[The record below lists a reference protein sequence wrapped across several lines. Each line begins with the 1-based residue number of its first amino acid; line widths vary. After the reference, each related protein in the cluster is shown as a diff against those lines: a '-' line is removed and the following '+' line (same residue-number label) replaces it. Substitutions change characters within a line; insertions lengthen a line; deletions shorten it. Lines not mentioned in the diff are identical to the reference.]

1 MSENIEKVKNII
13 PERPPL
19 TEEERLQI
27 IAEQHWVYT
36 ERVIMLLLQETKN
49 LYIDAFKHG
58 CKHGKEGRY

>member
-1 MSENIEKVKNII
+1 MSEREDKPVQGQAI
-13 PERPPL
+13 RQL

-27 IAEQHWVYT
+27 IAEQHWAYT